1 MKKWLLMISIGALI
15 ASLTACGSGEGGKAD
30 KSTTKEGKT
39 VLTLSLTESNPFY
52 QTLEK
57 KFEEKYPDID
67 LQINAYKT
75 MGEQWGPGEFEKYR
89 TTTNAAMLSGKGMDI
104 LQVDSLP
111 LKEYVSKGFLL
122 NMNDLMEQDQT
133 LDKDDLQMN
142 ILDGLKLNDGVY
154 TIPLGYSLR
163 VLVGNGDMLGNANVT
178 FDDKTW
184 DWKEFERVSKEVIHK
199 AKESGTDEIYAL
211 ASYPPEYLFQE
222 MLYENYAA
230 FVEPSAKKA
239 SFDSPE
245 FVDLL
250 QQAMKMNDDKIIT
263 SDEAKPGNQLFSST
277 PIMSPINFIEGPY
290 TLFDHPKLMLL
301 PRAGETAGQKGA
313 RVFTSTEFAIHAKSP
328 AKDEAWKFITFLLSE
343 EAQLLQ
349 EREGFSMLK
358 SVNEKLINDL
368 QEKVESGD
376 YKLPNGQPAKVSDEQ
391 FNVFKQIVQSADQY
405 VDLDSKVIS
414 IAGEESLAYFS
425 GQKTAEEVAK
435 LIQNRVTT
443 YLNE

>member
-1 MKKWLLMISIGALI
+1 MKKWLLFISMGALI
-15 ASLTACGSGEGGKAD
+15 ASLTACGSGEAGNAD
-30 KSTTKEGKT
+30 KAATKEGKT
-39 VLTLSLTESNPFY
+39 VLTLSLRESNAFY

-57 KFEEKYPDID
+57 KFEEKYPNID
-67 LQINAYKT
+67 LQVNAYKN
-75 MGEQWGPGEFEKYR
+75 MGEQWGPGEFEKYQ
-89 TTTNAAMLSGKGMDI
+89 TTTNTAMLSGKGVDI
-104 LQVDSLP
+104 LQVDGLP

-122 NMNDLMEQDQT
+122 NMNDLLEQDQT
-133 LDKDDLQMN
+133 LDKDDLQMK
-142 ILDGLKLNDGVY
+142 IVDGLKVNDGVY

-163 VLVGNGDMLGNANVT
+163 VLVGNGDILGNANVT

-184 DWKEFERVSKEVIHK
+184 DWKEFEKVSKEVIRK
-199 AKESGTDEIYAL
+199 AKESGTNEVYAL

-230 FVEPSAKKA
+230 FVDPSAKKA

-245 FVDLL
+245 FVALL
-250 QQAMKMNDDKIIT
+250 QQAMNMNDEKIIT
-263 SDEAKPGNQLFSST
+263 ANEAQPGHQLFSST
-277 PIMSPINFIEGPY
+277 AIMSPIDLIDGPY
-290 TLFDHPKLMLL
+290 SLFTDPKIMQL
-301 PRAGETAGQKGA
+301 PRVGETAGQKGA
-313 RVFTSTEFAIHAKSP
+313 RVFTSSGFAIHAKSP
-328 AKDEAWKFITFLLSE
+328 AQDEAWKFITFLLSE

-358 SVNEKLINDL
+358 SVNEKLIDDL
-368 QEKVESGD
+368 QEKVGSGD

-391 FNVFKQIVQSADQY
+391 FNVFKQMVQSADQY

-414 IAGEESLAYFS
+414 IAGEESMAYFS

>member
-1 MKKWLLMISIGALI
+1 MKKWLLLISMGALI
-15 ASLTACGSGEGGKAD
+15 ASLTACGSGEGGNVD
-30 KSTTKEGKT
+30 KPATKEGKT
-39 VLTLSLTESNPFY
+39 VLTLSLTESTPFY

-67 LQINAYKT
+67 LQIHAYKS
-75 MGEQWGPGEFEKYR
+75 MGEQWGPGEFEKYH
-89 TTTNAAMLSGKGMDI
+89 TATNTAMLSGKGMDI
-104 LQVDSLP
+104 IEVSGLP
-111 LKEYVSKGFLL
+111 VKEYVSKGFLL
-122 NMNDLMEQDQT
+122 NMNDLLEQDQT
-133 LDKDDLQMN
+133 LHKDDLQMN

-163 VLVGNGDMLGNANVT
+163 VLVGNGDMLGNANVA

-184 DWKEFERVSKEVIHK
+184 DWKEFEKVSKEVIQK

-230 FVEPSAKKA
+230 FVDTTAKEA
-239 SFDSPE
+239 TFDSPE

-277 PIMSPINFIEGPY
+277 PIMSPINFIESPY
-290 TLFDHPKLMLL
+290 MLFDHPKIMLL

-313 RVFTSTEFAIHAKSP
+313 RVFTSSGFAIHAKSP
-328 AKDEAWKFITFLLSE
+328 AQEEAWKFISFLLSE

-368 QEKVESGD
+368 QEKVGSGD

>member
-1 MKKWLLMISIGALI
+1 MKKWLLIISMGALI
-15 ASLTACGSGEGGKAD
+15 ASLTACGSGEGGNVD
-30 KSTTKEGKT
+30 KPAMKEGKT
-39 VLTLSLTESNPFY
+39 VLTLSLRESTPFY

-67 LQINAYKT
+67 LQIHAYKS

-89 TTTNAAMLSGKGMDI
+89 TTTNTAMLSGKGMDI

-111 LKEYVSKGFLL
+111 LKEYVTKGFLF
-122 NMNDLMEQDQT
+122 NMNDVIEQDQT
-133 LDKDDLQMN
+133 LHKDDLQMN
-142 ILDGLKLNDGVY
+142 IVDGLKLNDGVY

-163 VLVGNGDMLGNANVT
+163 VLVGNGDMLGNANAT
-178 FDDKTW
+178 FDDTSW
-184 DWKEFERVSKEVIHK
+184 DWKEFEKVSKEVIQK
-199 AKESGTDEIYAL
+199 AKENGTDEIYAL

-230 FVEPSAKKA
+230 FVDPSAKKA
-239 SFDSPE
+239 TFDSPA
-245 FVDLL
+245 FVNLL

-277 PIMSPINFIEGPY
+277 PIRSPLDFIEGPY
-290 TLFDHPKLMLL
+290 MLFDHPKLMLL
-301 PRAGETAGQKGA
+301 PRAGDIAGRKGA

-328 AKDEAWKFITFLLSE
+328 AKEEAWKFITFLLSE

-358 SVNEKLINDL
+358 SVNEKMINDL
-368 QEKVESGD
+368 QDKVGSGD
-376 YKLPNGQPAKVSDEQ
+376 YTLPNGQPAKVSDEQ
-391 FNVFKQIVQSADQY
+391 FTVFKQIVQSADQY
-405 VDLDSKVIS
+405 VNLDSKVIT
-414 IAGEESLAYFS
+414 IASEESLAYFS

>member
-1 MKKWLLMISIGALI
+1 MKKWLLLISMGALI
-15 ASLTACGSGEGGKAD
+15 ASLTACGSGEGGNVD
-30 KSTTKEGKT
+30 KPVTKEGKT
-39 VLTLSLTESNPFY
+39 VLTLSLRETSPFY

-67 LQINAYKT
+67 LQIHAYKS
-75 MGEQWGPGEFEKYR
+75 MGEQWGPGEFEKYH
-89 TTTNAAMLSGKGMDI
+89 TATNTAMLSGKGMDI
-104 LQVDSLP
+104 IEVSGLP
-111 LKEYVSKGFLL
+111 VKEYVSKGFLL
-122 NMNDLMEQDQT
+122 NMNDLLEQDQK
-133 LDKDDLQMN
+133 LHKDDLQMN
-142 ILDGLKLNDGVY
+142 ILDGLKLNDGLY

-184 DWKEFERVSKEVIHK
+184 DWKEFERVSKEVIQK

-211 ASYPPEYLFQE
+211 ASYPPDYLFQE

-230 FVEPSAKKA
+230 FVEPQAKKA

-245 FVDLL
+245 FIGLL
-250 QQAMKMNDDKIIT
+250 QQAMNMNDEKIIT
-263 SDEAKPGNQLFSST
+263 SDEAQPGQQLFSST
-277 PIMSPINFIEGPY
+277 PIMSPINFIESPY
-290 TLFDHPKLMLL
+290 MLFDHPKIMLL

-313 RVFTSTEFAIHAKSP
+313 RVFTSSGIAIHAKSP
-328 AKDEAWKFITFLLSE
+328 AQEEAWKFISFLLSE

-368 QEKVESGD
+368 QEKVGSGD

-414 IAGEESLAYFS
+414 IAGEESLAFFS

>member
-1 MKKWLLMISIGALI
+1 MKKWLLLISMGALI
-15 ASLTACGSGEGGKAD
+15 ASLTACGSGEAGNAD
-30 KSTTKEGKT
+30 KAATKEGKT
-39 VLTLSLTESNPFY
+39 VLTLSLRESNPFY

-57 KFEEKYPDID
+57 KFEEKHPDID
-67 LQINAYKT
+67 LQIQAYKS
-75 MGEQWGPGEFEKYR
+75 MGEQWGPGEFEKYQ
-89 TTTNAAMLSGKGMDI
+89 TTTNTAMLSGKGVDI
-104 LQVDSLP
+104 LQVDNLP

-122 NMNDLMEQDQT
+122 NMNDLLEQDQT
-133 LDKDDLQMN
+133 LDKDDLQMK
-142 ILDGLKLNDGVY
+142 IVDGLKLNDGVY

-163 VLVGNGDMLGNANVT
+163 VLVGNGDMLDKANVA

-184 DWKEFERVSKEVIHK
+184 DWKEFEKVSKEVILK
-199 AKESGTDEIYAL
+199 AKESGADEMYAL

-222 MLYENYAA
+222 MLFENYAA

-250 QQAMKMNDDKIIT
+250 QQAMKMNEEKIIT

-277 PIMSPINFIEGPY
+277 PIVSPLQFIEGPY
-290 TLFDHPKLMLL
+290 TLFDHPKIMLL
-301 PRAGETAGQKGA
+301 PRAGETTGQKGA
-313 RVFTSTEFAIHAKSP
+313 RVFTSSVFAIHAKSP
-328 AKDEAWKFITFLLSE
+328 AQEEAWKFISFLLSE

-358 SVNEKLINDL
+358 SVNEKLIDDL
-368 QEKVESGD
+368 QEEVGSGD

-391 FNVFKQIVQSADQY
+391 FNVFKQIVHSVDQY

-414 IAGEESLAYFS
+414 IAGEESMAYFS

>member
-1 MKKWLLMISIGALI
+1 MKKWVLLISMGAFI
-15 ASLTACGSGEGGKAD
+15 ASLTACGSAEGGNAD
-30 KSTTKEGKT
+30 KPATKEGKT
-39 VLTLSLTESNPFY
+39 VLNLSLRESNPFY

-57 KFEEKYPDID
+57 KFEEKHPDID
-67 LQINAYKT
+67 LQIHAYKSI
-75 MGEQWGPGEFEKYR
+75 GEQWGPGEFEKYL
-89 TTTNAAMLSGKGMDI
+89 TTTNTAMLSGKGMDI
-104 LQVDSLP
+104 LQVDGLP
-111 LKEYVSKGFLL
+111 LKEYVSKGFLF
-122 NMNDLMEQDQT
+122 NMNDVMERDQT

-142 ILDGLKLNDGVY
+142 IVDGLKLKGGLY

-184 DWKEFERVSKEVIHK
+184 DWKEFEKVSKEVIRK
-199 AKESGTDEIYAL
+199 AKESGADEMYAL

-250 QQAMKMNDDKIIT
+250 QQAMKMNDEKIIT
-263 SDEAKPGNQLFSST
+263 SEEAKPGNQLFSST
-277 PIMSPINFIEGPY
+277 PIMSPLHFIEGPY

-301 PRAGETAGQKGA
+301 PRAGEAAGQKGA
-313 RVFTSTEFAIHAKSP
+313 RVFTSSGFAIHAKSP
-328 AKDEAWKFITFLLSE
+328 AQDEAWKFISFLLSE

-368 QEKVESGD
+368 QDKVGSGD
-376 YKLPNGQPAKVSDEQ
+376 YTLPNGQRAKVSDEQ
-391 FNVFKQIVQSADQY
+391 FTEFKQIVQSADQY

-414 IAGEESLAYFS
+414 IASE
-425 GQKTAEEVAK
+425 
-435 LIQNRVTT
+435 
-443 YLNE
+443 

>member
-1 MKKWLLMISIGALI
+1 MKKWLLFISMGALI
-15 ASLTACGSGEGGKAD
+15 ASLTACSSGEGGNVD
-30 KSTTKEGKT
+30 KTATTEGKT
-39 VLTLSLTESNPFY
+39 VLTLSLRETSPFY

-67 LQINAYKT
+67 LQIHAYKS
-75 MGEQWGPGEFEKYR
+75 MGEQWGTGEYEKYR
-89 TTTNAAMLSGKGMDI
+89 TTTNTAMLSGKGMDI
-104 LQVDSLP
+104 IEVGGLP
-111 LKEYVSKGFLL
+111 VKEYVSKGFLL
-122 NMNDLMEQDQT
+122 NMNDLLEQDKT
-133 LDKDDLQMN
+133 LDKDDLQMK
-142 ILDGLKLNDGVY
+142 IVDGLKLNDGVY

-163 VLVGNGDMLGNANVT
+163 VLVGNGDMLDNANVT

-184 DWKEFERVSKEVIHK
+184 DWTEFGRVSKEVIQK
-199 AKESGTDEIYAL
+199 AKESGTNEVYAL

-250 QQAMKMNDDKIIT
+250 QQAMNMNDEKIIT
-263 SDEAKPGNQLFSST
+263 ADEAQPGQQLFSST
-277 PIMSPINFIEGPY
+277 PIGSPLDFIDSPY

-301 PRAGETAGQKGA
+301 PRAGESAGQKGA
-313 RVFTSTEFAIHAKSP
+313 RVFTSTQFAIHAKSP
-328 AKDEAWKFITFLLSE
+328 AQDEAWKFITFLLSE

-358 SVNEKLINDL
+358 SVNEKMINDL
-368 QEKVESGD
+368 QEKVGSGD
-376 YKLPNGQPAKVSDEQ
+376 YTLPNGQQAKVPDEQ
-391 FNVFKQIVQSADQY
+391 FTVFKQIVQSADQY
-405 VDLDSKVIS
+405 VDLDSKVIT
-414 IAGEESLAYFS
+414 IAGEESMAFFS